1 MSATASTRADAVF
14 DLLRHD
20 ILRGRFEPGQ
30 KLRLTELQSRYDV
43 SSGVLRE
50 VLPRLAEQGLATSTA
65 QQGYRVV
72 TVSEAD
78 LRELTDARVALEPLV
93 ARMAV
98 ERGDVEYEGA
108 VLAAHHALARTSL
121 TGEDGEVNDEW
132 AARHEAFH
140 STVLRGCGNG
150 YLLAAAERLR
160 RISAVYRYWSAGET
174 ERVHRDLA
182 AEHKAI
188 CEAVVARDGEAVAA
202 LLADHIELTTR
213 LVLQGVRRDSAVGAE
228 QPAAG

>member
-1 MSATASTRADAVF
+1 MSGTPSTRADAVF
-14 DLLRHD
+14 DVLRHD

-78 LRELTDARVALEPLV
+78 LRDLTDARVALEPLV
-93 ARMAV
+93 ARMAA

-108 VLAAHHALARTSL
+108 VLAAHHALARTPL
-121 TGEDGEVNDEW
+121 TAEDGDVSEDWVV
-132 AARHEAFH
+132 RHEAFH
-140 STVLRGCGNG
+140 GAVLQGCGNG
-150 YLLAAAERLR
+150 YLLGAAERLR

-188 CEAVVARDGEAVAA
+188 CDAVVARDGEAVAA
-202 LLADHIELTTR
+202 LLAEHIELTTR
-213 LVLQGVRRDSAVGAE
+213 LLLQGVRRNAAVKAE
-228 QPAAG
+228 QLAAG